1 MRLLSI
7 VFLCC
12 LSIVICVPAKAV
24 DAKSPAPV
32 LSSSD
37 CFSKWTSYDAWLAEI
52 RAKNSWW
59 NPKVALLPWIFP
71 RADFERALAR
81 LDCKFITYESDG
93 LTIYGWMV
101 LPKGD
106 KAHRLPV
113 LVYNRG
119 GNGSFGAIDF
129 ATAMQTLFPYA
140 QEGFLVLA
148 SQYRGA
154 MESDP
159 KRLGTD
165 QFGGADVHDV
175 TRLVDMVAQIPRAD
189 PNNIFMLGA
198 SRGAMMSFMTARRT
212 NRIKAMAVIG
222 GMSDLKADLRNRP
235 EMEAVYVALIPGYWA
250 HKDKALA
257 ERSVLGWAQDLPA
270 HMPLLIL
277 HGEHDDRVHVSN
289 AIRLHARMDQLKRPN
304 KLVIYR
310 GDDHML
316 SKHRNDS
323 RAEVLRWFRAAMASP
338 AAVAT
343 AR

>member
-7 VFLCC
+7 VFSCC
-12 LSIVICVPAKAV
+12 LLFSVSAEAG
-24 DAKSPAPV
+24 DAKSPAPF

-37 CFSKWTSYDAWLAEI
+37 CFSTWTSYDSWLAQV

-59 NPKVALLPWIFP
+59 NPKAALLPWVFP
-71 RADFERALAR
+71 REDFERALAR
-81 LDCKFITYESDG
+81 LDCRFVTYENDG

-113 LVYNRG
+113 LIYNRG

-129 ATAMQTLFPYA
+129 ATVMQTLFPYA

-154 MESDP
+154 SETFP
-159 KRLGTD
+159 KRFGTD
-165 QFGGADVHDV
+165 QFGGADVRDV
-175 TRLVDMVAQIPRAD
+175 TRLVELVAQIPRAD

-222 GMSDLKADLRNRP
+222 GVSDLKADLRNRP
-235 EMEAVYVALIPGYWA
+235 EMEQVYVALIPGYVA
-250 HKDKALA
+250 NKDKVLA
-257 ERSVLGWAQDLPA
+257 ERSVLGWAQEMPA
-270 HMPLLIL
+270 TMPLLIL
-277 HGEHDDRVHVSN
+277 HGEDDDRVDLSN
-289 AIRLHARMDQLKRPN
+289 AIRLHRRLDQLGRPN
-304 KLVIYR
+304 KLVVYP

-316 SKHRNDS
+316 SKHRNDA
-323 RAEVLRWFRAAMASP
+323 RTEVMRWFRAAMGN
-338 AAVAT
+338 
-343 AR
+343 